1 MQNVDSAFAQLTP
14 SMALPCADPTSGVVT
29 MAQLADAVEAA
40 LAGTAVT
47 ASHVPSNKSA
57 AATRRPPAP
66 M

>member
-1 MQNVDSAFAQLTP
+1 
-14 SMALPCADPTSGVVT
+14 MALPCADPTSGVVT